1 MCRWGFQNLASSAG
15 AKILYTLPGK
25 HVQRIWSETRA
36 KFRREVG
43 ALGLSFPKLL
53 AHKICP
59 RNRVLLFLIDF
70 QTQVFR
76 NPNTLFFTSV
86 SRCFYVTKMRARNS
100 FIAWWIVNEFQK
112 NSWKA
117 TAHVTFVTVV
127 FIYRCE
133 CHKAMLF
140 FSRRIQ
146 WCDRLQNSSERKKE
160 IAAKLSQHRFITTL
174 FWTLLHL
181 TSYLVLVELKSMM
194 AVTKIKV
201 CLGIIQELSH
211 LSSCNRRVVI
221 CSS

>member
-1 MCRWGFQNLASSAG
+1 MYTVQRKVCRWGFQNLASSAG

-43 ALGLSFPKLL
+43 GLGLSFPKLL

-76 NPNTLFFTSV
+76 NLNTLFFNAV

-146 WCDRLQNSSERKKE
+146 WCDRLQNSSEQRKKLQPSYHST
-160 IAAKLSQHRFITTL
+160 ASSQHFFEVYCI
-174 FWTLLHL
+174 
-181 TSYLVLVELKSMM
+181 
-194 AVTKIKV
+194 
-201 CLGIIQELSH
+201 
-211 LSSCNRRVVI
+211 
-221 CSS
+221 